1 VGGGNDYAVTNNVSI
16 GVEYLYVDLG
26 TTTLSLPTATVSGGL
41 KFPPSSATFSDR
53 SDIVRARLDWR
64 FGNCPFC

>member
-1 VGGGNDYAVTNNVSI
+1 
-16 GVEYLYVDLG
+16 
-26 TTTLSLPTATVSGGL
+26 L